1 MPSVNISIRMDADLK
16 NEFEAFCED
25 VGLTMTAAFTVFAR
39 KAVTEHRIPFSIG
52 SDLPNKETMEA
63 LAEVKRMK
71 ADPGYGKHYHD
82 TDALMKD
89 LLSGDA

>member
-1 MPSVNISIRMDADLK
+1 MPDVNISIRMDADLK
-16 NEFEAFCED
+16 NEFEALCED
-25 VGLTMTAAFTVFAR
+25 AGLTMTAAFTVFAR

-52 SDLPNKETMEA
+52 SDLPNKETMDA

-71 ADPGYGKHYHD
+71 ADPGYGRHYRD
-82 TDALMKD
+82 TDAMMKD